1 MGTTLFISDL
11 HLSDSTPAIEAGLYQ
26 LLDQQSTLDRLY
38 VLGDFFEYWIGDD
51 DDTPLHRRII
61 DRLAAVSAGGC
72 DIFLVHG
79 NRDFMLG
86 TNFAQATGATLLE
99 DTTVIEVLGKPTL
112 IMHGDTLCT
121 DDTEYQKLRAVMHD
135 PVWKTNILQ
144 QSLDERRAFAE
155 SLRTASKEKAENDP
169 GNIVDVNLDEVQAVM
184 SAAGVSRLIHGH
196 THRPD
201 RHQTPA
207 GERIVLGDWTSQLG
221 WYLEETQGTLRLR
234 SFELPQT
241 YV

>member
-112 IMHGDTLCT
+112 IMHGDTLL
-121 DDTEYQKLRAVMHD
+121 Y
-135 PVWKTNILQ
+135 
-144 QSLDERRAFAE
+144 
-155 SLRTASKEKAENDP
+155 
-169 GNIVDVNLDEVQAVM
+169 
-184 SAAGVSRLIHGH
+184 
-196 THRPD
+196 
-201 RHQTPA
+201 
-207 GERIVLGDWTSQLG
+207 
-221 WYLEETQGTLRLR
+221 
-234 SFELPQT
+234 
-241 YV
+241 